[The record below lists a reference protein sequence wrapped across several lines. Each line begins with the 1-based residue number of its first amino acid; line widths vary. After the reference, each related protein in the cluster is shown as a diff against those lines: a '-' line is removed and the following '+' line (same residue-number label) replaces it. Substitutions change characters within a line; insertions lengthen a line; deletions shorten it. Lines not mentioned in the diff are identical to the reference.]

1 MLTATTYTGTS
12 AVTTS
17 GMGEADGP
25 RSRRA
30 APYHHGDLRR
40 ALLDAAEAMLER
52 GGQAALSLRE
62 VARAAG
68 VSHNA
73 PYRHFADREALLA
86 ALAAGGFARL
96 AGALA
101 DAATAAEEGGRLRA
115 AGHAYLRFARVHRA
129 LYLLMFGP
137 EIRKPAHP
145 ALAEAA
151 GAAMAALRAAGEAD
165 RGTDGP
171 GTDGPGTDGPGTDG
185 RGGPLDAR
193 GARHAAVGAWA
204 LVHGLAH
211 LIADGQLS
219 EDLAAD
225 GHAALS
231 EDVLATYGAGLR
243 ARRD

>member
-1 MLTATTYTGTS
+1 
-12 AVTTS
+12 
-17 GMGEADGP
+17 MGEADEP

-40 ALLDAAEAMLER
+40 ALLDAAEAVLDR
-52 GGQAALSLRE
+52 GGQAVLSLRE

-86 ALAAGGFARL
+86 ALAAEGFARL
-96 AGALA
+96 AAALS
-101 DAATAAEEGGRLRA
+101 DAAAAAPEGGRLRA
-115 AGHAYLRFARVHRA
+115 AGHAYLRFARAHRA

-171 GTDGPGTDGPGTDG
+171 GTDG
-185 RGGPLDAR
+185 RGGAGDAR